1 VSYKW
6 VHSDGSPGTS
16 GTIKVPAGTAQTVSD
31 MVTATSDNYSATDTL
46 EVTAAAAP
54 APPPKTVTL
63 TVTCTYPQRTVSSPN
78 ITPAGT
84 VGSPYPGATFTASGS
99 EPPYTWSLSV
109 APGQNGLPAGMS
121 INQPG
126 TIIGTPASLGTC
138 PAPPYRC
145 TFTVNVSDSEDHPQ
159 TSSLPWT
166 IYPPQQLSISM
177 PLSGPGAPT
186 AGTVGS
192 SYTFTFTAIGGVS
205 PYT

>member
-1 VSYKW
+1 MSYKW
-6 VHSDGSPGTS
+6 VHSDGSPGNS
-16 GTIKVPAGTAQTVSD
+16 DTIKVPAGTPQTVSD
-31 MVTATSDNYSATDTL
+31 TVTATSDNYSATDTL

-109 APGQNGLPAGMS
+109 A
-121 INQPG
+121 
-126 TIIGTPASLGTC
+126 
-138 PAPPYRC
+138 
-145 TFTVNVSDSEDHPQ
+145 
-159 TSSLPWT
+159 LPWT

-177 PLSGPGAPT
+177 PLSGPGAPA

-192 SYTFTFTAIGGVS
+192 SYIFTFTAIWGVS
-205 PYT
+205 PYTWPASGLPDWLTIDPSSGEITGIPTTGREGGQFTDEPRAGRRV